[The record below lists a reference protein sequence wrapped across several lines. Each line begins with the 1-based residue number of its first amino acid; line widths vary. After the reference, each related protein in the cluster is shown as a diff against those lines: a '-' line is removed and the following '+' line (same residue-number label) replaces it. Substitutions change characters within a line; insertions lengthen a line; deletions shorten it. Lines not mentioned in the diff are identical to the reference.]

1 MPPLQHI
8 KQIASKYSKYVEEF
22 TAVHTKVV
30 QNKKNRCHEND

>member
-8 KQIASKYSKYVEEF
+8 KQIASKYVEEF

-30 QNKKNRCHEND
+30 QNKKNRSQEND